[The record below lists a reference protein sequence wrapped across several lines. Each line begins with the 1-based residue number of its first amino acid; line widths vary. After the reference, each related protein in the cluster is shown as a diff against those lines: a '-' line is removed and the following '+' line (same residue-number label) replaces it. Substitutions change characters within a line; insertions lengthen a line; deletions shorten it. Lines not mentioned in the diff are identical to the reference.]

1 MPLLR
6 ERLHLYLCP
15 LDKFSKCV
23 RTGAI
28 NVWQHLSWMVM
39 TCFVI
44 VKLVFPVMVKSWPCS
59 YLSSFLV
66 QARNVSRGS
75 GYKATSAGFQR
86 DVSVAADLKF
96 AAHQC
101 IVNRGQACGKKR
113 RIDDAKV
120 QLLP

>member
-28 NVWQHLSWMVM
+28 NVWQHLSWM
-39 TCFVI
+39 
-44 VKLVFPVMVKSWPCS
+44 
-59 YLSSFLV
+59 
-66 QARNVSRGS
+66 ARNVSRGS